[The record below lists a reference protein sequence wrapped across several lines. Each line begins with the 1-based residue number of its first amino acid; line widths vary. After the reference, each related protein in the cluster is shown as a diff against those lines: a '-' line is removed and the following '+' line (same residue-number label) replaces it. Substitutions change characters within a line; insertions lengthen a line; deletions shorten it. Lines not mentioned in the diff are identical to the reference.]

1 MSVVSKFLGVRNAI
15 YKKYI
20 NYEQVVRDFQATMRD
35 VNLSHGAAT
44 PLPYD
49 LVPDDAFAPIIAPP
63 DGNGKAGWWKKVL
76 ITSLVI
82 FLFGLW
88 MKGAILAGTTAPLR
102 PMMTT
107 TT

>member
-1 MSVVSKFLGVRNAI
+1 MSIYLMEQQLPSPMIWFLMMLLL
-15 YKKYI
+15 
-20 NYEQVVRDFQATMRD
+20 QSLL
-35 VNLSHGAAT
+35 LS
-44 PLPYD
+44 
-49 LVPDDAFAPIIAPP
+49 
-63 DGNGKAGWWKKVL
+63 DGNGKADWRKKVL

>member
-35 VNLSHGAAT
+35 VNLSHGAAR

-49 LVPDDAFAPIIAPP
+49 PVPHDAFALIIPP
-63 DGNGKAGWWKKVL
+63 SDGNGKAGWWKKML

-82 FLFGLW
+82 LVFGIW
-88 MKGAILAGTTAPLR
+88 MKGGNIGCNDSPT
-102 PMMTT
+102 
-107 TT
+107 

>member
-1 MSVVSKFLGVRNAI
+1 
-15 YKKYI
+15 
-20 NYEQVVRDFQATMRD
+20 MRD
-35 VNLSHGAAT
+35 VNPSHGAAA

-49 LVPDDAFAPIIAPP
+49 LIHDDSFAPIIASS

-88 MKGAILAGTTAPLR
+88 MKGAILAATTAPLR
-102 PMMTT
+102 PVMTT
-107 TT
+107 TR